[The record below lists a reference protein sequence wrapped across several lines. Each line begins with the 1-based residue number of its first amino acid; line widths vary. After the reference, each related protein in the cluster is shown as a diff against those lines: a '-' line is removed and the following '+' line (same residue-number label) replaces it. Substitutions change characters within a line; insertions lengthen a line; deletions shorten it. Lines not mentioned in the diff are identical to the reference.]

1 MESTRQTLSEAAMGA
16 PRDPVQSEPR
26 LRSIWRHV
34 RLYYWYLRA
43 NWLSLWVYPVPF
55 VMMNVAGVAYA
66 LGSVAA
72 VWVLFSKIHAIGG
85 WTLPEVMLIY
95 GLSIF
100 SRSLF
105 HLFWVELMNTSAMV
119 KAGDID
125 RLLVRPLN
133 PLYQLVAGYLDN
145 DDWGELLTAIILVW
159 TSLGMLGQ
167 RTIANVLWC
176 LVASVSGSIIFASIH
191 CVCNAFA
198 FFTVESRGMT
208 DLAWTTDEFTRY
220 PADIYGKGV
229 RAVITWVIPVAF
241 ASFYPAQ
248 VILGEGR
255 LRLMGLL
262 SPFVA
267 IACFAFAYWF
277 WGRAMDKYQGVG
289 N

>member
-1 MESTRQTLSEAAMGA
+1 MGGMREPKLQESRLS
-16 PRDPVQSEPR
+16 
-26 LRSIWRHV
+26 SIWRHA

-43 NWLSLWVYPVPF
+43 NWLSLWAYPVPF
-55 VMMNVAGVAYA
+55 IMMNVAGIVDA

-72 VWVLFSKIHAIGG
+72 VWALFSKIHAIGD
-85 WTLPEVMLIY
+85 WTLPEAMLIY

-105 HLFWVELMNTSAMV
+105 HLFWIELMNTSAMV

-133 PLYQLVAGYLDN
+133 PMYQLVAGYLDN
-145 DDWGELLTAIILVW
+145 DDWGELLTAVALVW
-159 TSLGMLGQ
+159 TSLGMLGH
-167 RTIANVLWC
+167 RTVANVFWC
-176 LVASVSGSIIFASIH
+176 LLASVSGSLIFASIH
-191 CVCNAFA
+191 AVCNGMA
-198 FFTVESRGMT
+198 FFTVETGGFSQ
-208 DLAWTTDEFTRY
+208 LAWTTDEFSRY

-229 RAVITWVIPVAF
+229 RALITWVIPVAF

-255 LRLMGLL
+255 LRLIGLL
-262 SPFVA
+262 SPVA
-267 IACFAFAYWF
+267 AILSFAFAYWF
-277 WGRAMDKYQGVG
+277 WGKAMDKYQGVG